1 MIKEIDIMN
10 NTRRLTFDDYD
21 QGDYLIPKELL
32 KNPKYK
38 SLDHTSILLYS
49 VLLDELRSVSAPEG
63 LYDHAGNLYV
73 EMTNQKICELL
84 NIEKSKLI
92 TIKKQ
97 LVDYDLIEIEEYDL
111 GKNTHIFPIKPT
123 QN

>member
-32 KNPKYK
+32 QNPKYK
-38 SLDHTSILLYS
+38 CLDHTSILLYS
-49 VLLDELRSVSAPEG
+49 VLLDELSSISAPAG
-63 LYDHAGNLYV
+63 LHDSAGHLYV

-111 GKNTHIFPIKPT
+111 GKNTHIFPIKPM